1 MEFNPQLC
9 GHGVTATIGKGKPVI
24 LLRADMDA
32 LPITELSGEEFTC
45 TSGNMHACGH
55 DIHTAMLL
63 TAARML
69 KEDEDHLHG
78 TVKLSIEAGTNTGDK
93 LRLRGKGV
101 EDVHSYR
108 KGDMYVVVKVVVPS
122 KLTRDQKKLFEQL
135 SKTDLETKEFDK
147 IKKYL

>member
-69 KEDEDHLHG
+69 KEDEYHLQG
-78 TVKLSIEAGTNTGDK
+78 TVKLMFQNAEEVF
-93 LRLRGKGV
+93 KGANV
-101 EDVHSYR
+101 
-108 KGDMYVVVKVVVPS
+108 
-122 KLTRDQKKLFEQL
+122 
-135 SKTDLETKEFDK
+135 
-147 IKKYL
+147 

>member
-69 KEDEDHLHG
+69 KEDEDHLQG
-78 TVKLSIEAGTNTGDK
+78 TVKLMFQNAEEVFKGANGMIE
-93 LRLRGKGV
+93 
-101 EDVHSYR
+101 H
-108 KGDMYVVVKVVVPS
+108 
-122 KLTRDQKKLFEQL
+122 
-135 SKTDLETKEFDK
+135 
-147 IKKYL
+147 